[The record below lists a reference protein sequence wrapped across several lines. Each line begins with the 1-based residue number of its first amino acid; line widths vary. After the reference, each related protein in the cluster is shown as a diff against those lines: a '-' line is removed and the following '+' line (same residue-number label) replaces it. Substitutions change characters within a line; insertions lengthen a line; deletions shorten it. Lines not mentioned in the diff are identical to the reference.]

1 MANKYK
7 VNVNHAKQRRFLRF
21 SKVFIVVVVLIV
33 LAVGAYIIIDSIIE
47 KNKSSVPSTPTKPV
61 SSTVEPSVEVFSSPY
76 FQFQTDKNWRFIA
89 NESTSTKFTY
99 RRGADNLVSGD
110 MTVYINSSPTSADMQ
125 ATRVLPVSIKADD
138 QFRLEASFVSEHCN
152 SKLPKDIKYKTGEI
166 AITLNSVRFL
176 CDVDGTN
183 YTIIVG
189 LENGTEAMNFKRP
202 DGTNA
207 NYIIFFRDLRA
218 VPVPKEFENIMDT
231 FQIR

>member
-7 VNVNHAKQRRFLRF
+7 VNVNHAKQRRFLRS
-21 SKVFIVVVVLIV
+21 SKVLIV
-33 LAVGAYIIIDSIIE
+33 IVVLVVLVVGAYIIIDSIIE
-47 KNKSSVPSTPTKPV
+47 NNKSSVPSAPTKPV
-61 SSTVEPSVEVFSSPY
+61 SSTIEPSIEVFSSPY

-89 NESTSTKFTY
+89 NESTNTKFTY
-99 RRGADNLVSGD
+99 RRGTDNLVSGD
-110 MTVYINSSPTSADMQ
+110 MTVYINSSPTDMQ
-125 ATRVLPVSIKADD
+125 ATRVLPVSLKAND
-138 QFRLEASFVSEHCN
+138 QSRLEASFVSEHCN
-152 SKLPKDIKYKTGEI
+152 MKLPKDIKSKTGEI